1 VWLYPTIIAYLIADY
16 NLLKRECACK
26 MLSYMC
32 MQPVDIISLSAR
44 MGRAYITIRD
54 VTAYLIVP
62 MEKTN
67 ETVLEQVSCIE

>member
-1 VWLYPTIIAYLIADY
+1 
-16 NLLKRECACK
+16 
-26 MLSYMC
+26 